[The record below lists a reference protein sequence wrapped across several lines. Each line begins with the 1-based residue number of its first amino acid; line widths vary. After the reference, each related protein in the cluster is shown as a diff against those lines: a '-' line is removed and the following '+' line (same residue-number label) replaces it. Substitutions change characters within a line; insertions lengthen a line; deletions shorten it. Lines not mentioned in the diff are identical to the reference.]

1 MLRYK
6 SSRLDTKD
14 EKYKL
19 CAAFFKFPPKPFL
32 LNKSQNFAHDF
43 QSTPKNCNMLGS
55 ANLDSI
61 IAFPIYIDNELNFQP
76 ERIIFPIQSSSSHQV
91 PVISLSSFHTIQSK
105 HKPFSMPMSSPNP
118 VSGIKHKPKPMSR
131 HAKKEKLSGDLD
143 RIS

>member
-105 HKPFSMPMSSPNP
+105 HKLFRCRCP
-118 VSGIKHKPKPMSR
+118 VQTQSAGLSINLSQCPDML
-131 HAKKEKLSGDLD
+131 KKKSFPVIQTE
-143 RIS
+143 